1 MIDGNGIL
9 HPRGCGSAC
18 HLGVLSG
25 YPTIGVA
32 KTLMSVQGLN
42 EKTYKAMARAAGALT
57 GR

>member
-1 MIDGNGIL
+1 MIDGNGVL
-9 HPRGCGSAC
+9 HPRGCGSAS

-32 KTLMSVQGLN
+32 KTLMSVQGLD
-42 EKTYKAMARAAGALT
+42 EKTYKGMAKAARPHP